1 MSWRRIEGFRQ
12 YTFVAILVFVM
23 LSASQGYASVLQYGD
38 KDVLGTATY
47 SSEPTA
53 GATLE
58 GLTINQVTTASLI
71 TDHVYPFGPSVDYAG
86 TDQIY
91 VGSTQTINH
100 DGYSGYAWRLNGP
113 QVISMNYGSAIPTGH
128 IVTTLTLGIAAD
140 DFQNPAFG
148 QSFSAS
154 VNGVSNATLTSKL
167 NSLDQTGPKVQFF
180 SIGIDP
186 DDLETN
192 DILTLSVNQGGTGGD
207 GWAIDFLTIGLTTE
221 VPEPATICLLG
232 IGGLLLRRRKSA
244 V

>member
-1 MSWRRIEGFRQ
+1 MSWRRIEGFSQ
-12 YTFVAILVFVM
+12 CTFVAILVFVT
-23 LSASQGYASVLQYGD
+23 LSASQGYASILQYGD
-38 KDVLGTATY
+38 KDVLGTAT
-47 SSEPTA
+47 
-53 GATLE
+53 
-58 GLTINQVTTASLI
+58 
-71 TDHVYPFGPSVDYAG
+71 
-86 TDQIY
+86 
-91 VGSTQTINH
+91 
-100 DGYSGYAWRLNGP
+100 
-113 QVISMNYGSAIPTGH
+113 
-128 IVTTLTLGIAAD
+128 D

-221 VPEPATICLLG
+221 VPEPVTICLLSL
-232 IGGLLLRRRKSA
+232 GGLLLRRRKST